1 MWTAFVDHNSLKWE
15 DDDLDLHVLY
25 GQETAHTAYR
35 DFQIINNSGKRHQ
48 YTIESLPDWLSVD
61 NAYGSIEPMQDK
73 AIRFYYNTEMPVGQ
87 YMDIVYLTDENGL
100 SEPLEVEYTVE
111 AIPPY
116 DEINKALYPLTMSVC
131 GQVQL
136 TQQGGSTVVDS
147 DPDDRVY
154 VLYRHECV
162 GMANIEYDNLSNSS
176 ALFLTIYGN
185 EAMTGKPLTFQLWQ
199 ASTGK
204 TLILAPDRDIVFRSG
219 DVIGCSNEE
228 PVMLV
233 TSGSETQNINLQKGW
248 TWISTNLR
256 LNPVSAPLN
265 KVMTVAEPWK
275 EGDLIKNPESRQFST
290 YSEVMDIFMGTLS
303 AWDYTQ
309 TYMVYSAQE
318 NILRLNGENL
328 LEYEMKLTFRG
339 SSDGSGQWSPLPF
352 LLNRNTSVAETMAG
366 YYEYATPGDIIKSHD
381 AFATF
386 SADRKWIGNLKTMRP
401 GEGYFLRRL
410 APTDVTVPFYNQSTG
425 AAAAARTSL
434 PYREEPEVGFQVAFH
449 ASSATNMTMIATL
462 NSEALNAEG
471 TKRDAVAIN
480 VYIGSDLVGKT
491 EPLDSLYFLTI
502 QSDQI
507 GELRFETEDG
517 TPLASPMPIRYEA
530 DAHHGSL
537 QTPVILKPGENTLP
551 YKIIENDHV
560 VIIRNNE
567 KYSID
572 GKKL

>member
-1 MWTAFVDHNSLKWE
+1 MTSSRTPRA
-15 DDDLDLHVLY
+15 
-25 GQETAHTAYR
+25 
-35 DFQIINNSGKRHQ
+35 
-48 YTIESLPDWLSVD
+48 
-61 NAYGSIEPMQDK
+61 GS
-73 AIRFYYNTEMPVGQ
+73 
-87 YMDIVYLTDENGL
+87 
-100 SEPLEVEYTVE
+100 
-111 AIPPY
+111 
-116 DEINKALYPLTMSVC
+116 
-131 GQVQL
+131 
-136 TQQGGSTVVDS
+136 
-147 DPDDRVY
+147 
-154 VLYRHECV
+154 
-162 GMANIEYDNLSNSS
+162 
-176 ALFLTIYGN
+176 
-185 EAMTGKPLTFQLWQ
+185 
-199 ASTGK
+199 
-204 TLILAPDRDIVFRSG
+204 LAPI
-219 DVIGCSNEE
+219 
-228 PVMLV
+228 P
-233 TSGSETQNINLQKGW
+233 
-248 TWISTNLR
+248 
-256 LNPVSAPLN
+256 
-265 KVMTVAEPWK
+265 K

-386 SADRKWIGNLKTMRP
+386 STDRKWIGNLKTMRP

-449 ASSATNMTMIATL
+449 ASSATNMTMICQV
-462 NSEALNAEG
+462 EG
-471 TKRDAVAIN
+471 SSVTGYRLRVFVDDELACVA
-480 VYIGSDLVGKT
+480 
-491 EPLDSLYFLTI
+491 EPLQISNDKSQISNGEAIYFLTI
-502 QSDQI
+502 QSDKV

-517 TPLASPMPIRYEA
+517 TPLSSPMPIRYEA

-537 QTPVILKPGENTLP
+537 QTPVMLKPGENTLP
-551 YKIIENDHV
+551 YKIIEDDHV

-567 KYSID
+567 KYD
-572 GKKL
+572 VTGKKL

>member
-1 MWTAFVDHNSLKWE
+1 
-15 DDDLDLHVLY
+15 
-25 GQETAHTAYR
+25 
-35 DFQIINNSGKRHQ
+35 
-48 YTIESLPDWLSVD
+48 
-61 NAYGSIEPMQDK
+61 
-73 AIRFYYNTEMPVGQ
+73 
-87 YMDIVYLTDENGL
+87 
-100 SEPLEVEYTVE
+100 
-111 AIPPY
+111 
-116 DEINKALYPLTMSVC
+116 
-131 GQVQL
+131 
-136 TQQGGSTVVDS
+136 
-147 DPDDRVY
+147 
-154 VLYRHECV
+154 
-162 GMANIEYDNLSNSS
+162 
-176 ALFLTIYGN
+176 
-185 EAMTGKPLTFQLWQ
+185 
-199 ASTGK
+199 
-204 TLILAPDRDIVFRSG
+204 
-219 DVIGCSNEE
+219 
-228 PVMLV
+228 MLV

-248 TWISTNLR
+248 SWISTNLR
-256 LNPVSAPLN
+256 LNPTSAPLN

-290 YSEVMDIFMGTLS
+290 YSEVMDVFMGTLS

-386 SADRKWIGNLKTMRP
+386 STDRKWIGNLKTMRP

-449 ASSATNMTMIATL
+449 ASSATNMTMIAM
-462 NSEALNAEG
+462 
-471 TKRDAVAIN
+471 IN
-480 VYIGSDLVGKT
+480 DGNGENGENGVLKVYLGDDLVGKA
-491 EPLDSLYFLTI
+491 EPINPSLSSGAASPLSEASPLYFLTI
-502 QSDQI
+502 QSDKV

-551 YKIIENDHV
+551 YKILEDDHV

-567 KYSID
+567 KYD
-572 GKKL
+572 VTGKKL

>member
-1 MWTAFVDHNSLKWE
+1 
-15 DDDLDLHVLY
+15 
-25 GQETAHTAYR
+25 
-35 DFQIINNSGKRHQ
+35 
-48 YTIESLPDWLSVD
+48 
-61 NAYGSIEPMQDK
+61 
-73 AIRFYYNTEMPVGQ
+73 MPVGQ

-116 DEINKALYPLTMSVC
+116 EEINKGLYPLTMSVC
-131 GQVQL
+131 GQVRL

-204 TLILAPDRDIVFRSG
+204 TLILSPDRDIVFRSG

-248 TWISTNLR
+248 SWISTNLR
-256 LNPVSAPLN
+256 LNPASAPLN

-290 YSEVMDIFMGTLS
+290 YSELMDVFMGTLS

-410 APTDVTVPFYNQSTG
+410 APTDVTVPFYNQSAG
-425 AAAAARTSL
+425 AGAAARTSL
-434 PYREEPEVGFQVAFH
+434 PYREEPEVGFQVDFH
-449 ASSATNMTMIATL
+449 ASSATNMTMIAM
-462 NSEALNAEG
+462 
-471 TKRDAVAIN
+471 IN
-480 VYIGSDLVGKT
+480 DGNGENGENGVLKVYLGDDLVGKT
-491 EPLDSLYFLTI
+491 EPITNHQSPITNALYFITI
-502 QSDQI
+502 QSDKV

-517 TPLASPMPIRYEA
+517 TTLASPMPIRYEA

-537 QTPVILKPGENTLP
+537 QSPVILTPPSGGWGA
-551 YKIIENDHV
+551 YKIIEDDHV